1 MKRQEFIEE
10 QLLRKHIR
18 KAINIVQ
25 ERRNK
30 SLNEEKQLRKI
41 IRKLIKEAKK
51 LHSAP
56 HDSTGLNVLDRVI
69 GNILSTLEQDYKM
82 LTTDPEQRASFRAH
96 IINAVQNSLAP
107 DRAMDQETE
116 SGVQI
121 PDVDDEAMIAEAI
134 KEAAEGPRSVFLGK
148 TQEDDALRL
157 ALERPGLKTLAIK
170 RTDPPY
176 DVFVFRK
183 NNQGNWSIEHR
194 IVDKKIADKNASID
208 RAVQIGR
215 NIKNKWVSIY
225 DDAPEATGPVD
236 RASKKVPRDPSD
248 RRATADR
255 RKYARPKVQS
265 VDDTGAFNV
274 RDFTENKN
282 INEVDIDVGDKTKTR
297 PEEDPA
303 YIPMAPE
310 EVKPEEEFGIE
321 GADIS
326 GRNIAY
332 TAYEK
337 VETQILKAYNLLG
350 NAKDRAIF
358 YDYLITNLKLYF
370 DKFEDELRSSIEE
383 PTTPDYE
390 REKQT
395 QFEPG
400 EV

>member
-10 QLLRKHIR
+10 QFLRKHIR
-18 KAINIVQ
+18 KAIGIVK
-25 ERRNK
+25 ERKNG
-30 SLNEEKQLRKI
+30 SLNEEQKLRKI
-41 IRKLIKEAKK
+41 IRKLIQEAKK

-107 DRAMDQETE
+107 DRAMDQELD
-116 SGVQI
+116 SDVNI
-121 PDVDDEAMIAEAI
+121 PEIDDDAMISEASNI
-134 KEAAEGPRSVFLGK
+134 PMSPFLGK
-148 TQEDDALRL
+148 SQQADSLKFALQ
-157 ALERPGLKTLAIK
+157 RPGLKTLAIK
-170 RTDPPY
+170 RTEQPF

-183 NNQGNWSIEHR
+183 LSNGNWQIEHR
-194 IVDKKIADKNASID
+194 IVDKRIPEPDADLETAL
-208 RAVQIGR
+208 RIGQ
-215 NIKNKWVSIY
+215 NLNNKWVSIY
-225 DDAPEATGPVD
+225 DDAPEVSGPQ
-236 RASKKVPRDPSD
+236 KKSDKERDQDASD
-248 RRATADR
+248 RRSGTTSR
-255 RKYARPKVQS
+255 RAEPRQ
-265 VDDTGAFNV
+265 
-274 RDFTENKN
+274 
-282 INEVDIDVGDKTKTR
+282 IQEVDIDVGSGGRTR

-337 VETQILKAYNLLG
+337 VESQILKAYNLLG
-350 NAKDRAIF
+350 NAKDRSIF

-370 DKFEDELRSSIEE
+370 DKFEDELSSNVNE

-395 QFEPG
+395 QFEP
-400 EV
+400 EEL